1 MRKRAEVMDDLLS
14 GVRRTGTQP
23 ETLAPGAMLFRG
35 FADADAPAIAEA
47 LRQVMARAPLRH
59 MVARGGHRMFTA
71 SNRWLTETIR

>member
-1 MRKRAEVMDDLLS
+1 
-14 GVRRTGTQP
+14 
-23 ETLAPGAMLFRG
+23 MLFRG